1 MTDTNMSIPIPEGFT
16 VGKRIDGIVNTMGK
30 SAGLEQNW
38 GYNAIDTT
46 GKECILLYCN
56 PGNYTIIDKD
66 CFTRIRTVNDKQISW
81 FIGKNGY
88 AGCRTIINEKDT
100 VLTLHQYLMNHYGNG
115 KGQSSIDHINR
126 NKLDNRLSNL
136 RITTQSIQNENRDKV
151 SRHKTAKSLPDE
163 IKDIILPKFV
173 VYYKEK
179 VGSDTY
185 REFFTVEGHPIQK
198 LKENGTENE
207 QTTQLSARRWA
218 TTKSNRVD
226 IKDKLEQAKSYI
238 AELDKLQDNP
248 LYTMKDIDKP
258 TITEPRKVGIKT
270 ITPKESTKI
279 IEEIKKEQE
288 KIVSE
293 IIIPKSDIQTKQ
305 SPKKELPKQWKVKDI
320 YEYIKNNNE
329 NIYKEY
335 CEENNDITK
344 ISDWNNK
351 WIAFVLQ
358 VKNKKSLEESEKI
371 IRDFVEDL
379 RRIRHNQLCYDKNSK
394 LVEKEERQLWPNTTV
409 ARAFLEGKIDTFKKF
424 TEEYSGD
431 SPDDPKWI
439 KRWNSFLETLEKNRG
454 DIDILKKECSKFMA
468 SQRAK
473 KFRRSKQNENSLEKS
488 D

>member
-1 MTDTNMSIPIPEGFT
+1 MYMGGITNTNMSIPIPEGFT

-66 CFTRIRTVNDKQISW
+66 CLSRIRSVNDKQISW

-88 AGCRTIINEKDT
+88 TGCRTIINEKDT

-136 RITTQSIQNENRDKV
+136 RITTQSVQNENRDKV

-207 QTTQLSARRWA
+207 QTKQLSARRWA
-218 TTKSNRVD
+218 TTKSNKVD

-238 AELDKLQDNP
+238 AELDKLQNNP
-248 LYTMKDIDKP
+248 LYTIKDIDKP
-258 TITEPRKVGIKT
+258 IITL
-270 ITPKESTKI
+270 KESTKI
-279 IEEIKKEQE
+279 IKEGHEQLVNE
-288 KIVSE
+288 V
-293 IIIPKSDIQTKQ
+293 IIPKMDIQIKQ
-305 SPKKELPKQWKVKDI
+305 SSKKELPKQWKVKDI

-329 NIYKEY
+329 NTYKEY

-344 ISDWNNK
+344 ISDWNDK
-351 WIAFVLQ
+351 WVTFILQ
-358 VKNKKSLEESEKI
+358 VKNKKSLDKSEKI

-379 RRIRHNQLCYDKNSK
+379 RRIRHNQLCYEKNSK
-394 LVEKEERQLWPNTTV
+394 LVEKEERQQWPNTTV
-409 ARAFLEGKIDTFKKF
+409 ARAFLEGNIDTFKKF

-431 SPDDPKWI
+431 NPNDPKWT

-468 SQRAK
+468 AQRAK
-473 KFRRSKQNENSLEKS
+473 KFRRSKQNETSSDNSSET
-488 D
+488 